1 MKEYSI
7 NFHKLSTTLKTIKK
21 YMLIKTI
28 EELKQRIG
36 KFIITSE
43 CDEKCRD
50 DYSTM
55 KLFTKIEDSWIRH
68 STFMDGESSEL
79 LGWKIYGK
87 YAATLNP
94 FMPYVKD
101 KNCETYTNIIR
112 YARDPTQEEI
122 KEFKNCWR
130 KLIYQ
135 KYYRKPFDPLILIP

>member
-1 MKEYSI
+1 
-7 NFHKLSTTLKTIKK
+7 
-21 YMLIKTI
+21 MLIKTI

-43 CDEKCRD
+43 YDEKCIGKH
-50 DYSTM
+50 SSM
-55 KLFTKIEDSWIRH
+55 KLLTKVENSWIRH
-68 STFMDGESSEL
+68 SAIMSGESSEL

-87 YAATLNP
+87 YAATLDP

-101 KNCETYTNIIR
+101 KNGETYSNIIR

-135 KYYRKPFDPLILIP
+135 KYYMKPFDPLILIP

>member
-1 MKEYSI
+1 
-7 NFHKLSTTLKTIKK
+7 
-21 YMLIKTI
+21 MLIKTI

-43 CDEKCRD
+43 HDEECRD
-50 DYSTM
+50 EHSSM
-55 KLFTKIEDSWIRH
+55 KLLTKIEDNWVRH
-68 STFMDGESSEL
+68 SAFMDGESSEL

-87 YAATLNP
+87 YAARLDP
-94 FMPYVKD
+94 FMPYMRD
-101 KNCETYTNIIR
+101 KNGETYSNIIR

-135 KYYRKPFDPLILIP
+135 KYYR